1 MMMKKIIN
9 KTILLTV
16 IGMFYFLSGFAMD
29 PYMEQ
34 QQYTKTNPQM
44 QDVFGNFSTQPTMT
58 PALPFNYTKG
68 FGGGE
73 NPPDPGG
80 GDEGGF
86 DPLPDPIPVNEG
98 WHLLLILALVFATT
112 KTIRNLKKQRNMK
125 RIAILICIIGVG
137 IGSLNAQK
145 MVLRTKWDST
155 YLQNPSNPWVVVPAT
170 GQYGTYLRD
179 DIDLNNDGTKLYVLR
194 RNGNPGAAAGDPYSN
209 NILEIWNPANGTK
222 TGSAPNKSDPTNDPK
237 WPAGYGGV
245 GKAVDNY
252 FRYGGSIAVDE
263 TGAVWVA
270 NVTATYREAAIIYR
284 YTNDSNQP
292 TLMTG
297 ILAHDLQS
305 DGVCRLGYGI
315 HAVWNEGN
323 GYVIISH
330 SLRDE
335 IIYLPLRNGTISN
348 SDLKRLKIPS
358 QPAIDNG
365 LTLYTP
371 ENRNI
376 GSTPKKIIGGVT
388 HYGIVITVGDTIWR
402 TFSSYYGEWPK
413 MKPSKFGPNSFWYD
427 ASEAT
432 PLLLTLN
439 LSDRFSPSFSAA
451 TFVPFQEPAPVIID
465 SINKMACGAENFIFK
480 NKNYLFLGTN
490 NHNSAAMYIAKNM
503 HQLYELSGAS
513 TIDSIIVNSKVANVP
528 THRGG
533 MGGQVP
539 DNAATVHGFQVNETS
554 TTAPHNV
561 HLYAFT
567 GANGAIAYVMEEEVT
582 FGLIGDEP
590 IVPTGWNPNNPTLMK
605 HASGN
610 IYYKRV
616 VIHNNGDPN
625 ADQTFTI
632 MHKNKQRPDWNTYNN
647 IGKTWATATLAE
659 GAKRTTADN
668 TIFEPLNH
676 LSEGSVIG
684 VVVKYNDNENYT
696 AYCNNNSYT
705 VYIDSIKYR
714 LKVDVNESG
723 GPVTYTSNTL
733 FGDGT
738 FSIYTPRNAD
748 IFLQGWFADEWVNI
762 GEPIHYPTDS
772 TVITVPFTIG
782 PDGEILGTPQ
792 KYEYPDGF
800 YIRTAMATGGTA
812 NYLDPTKNNR
822 MIRFGETGTDAE
834 TYYWVTDIPQDSLTQ
849 HGGSVTVRAV
859 IGNVYNPNLTNWE
872 TTHKNATSASAMRY
886 IYSTRTNRLER
897 VQAIGGT
904 IKSTIGAT
912 TINVAT
918 VNAGNKWESMAELAN
933 YNSSVLTLTSN
944 ADAGLTPVSKTI
956 PLQAGFDNQM
966 TLGVEYDFKT
976 NRIANPKWIVRT
988 DENYT
993 VASTKSGAPA
1003 VTIRNNGQITGTVH
1017 GTGNITIEKSYNL
1030 VDSSTVNTRNYWIS
1044 FPFNVVVADIT
1055 GDSIRR
1061 GVQEYDLQSKYGAL
1075 WQIVEYDTQT
1085 KGTTNGASAPYWE
1098 VVPKSATLQ
1107 AGRGYVLQF
1116 TDKVTGTPRLF
1127 FHSASGAYTVNGAN
1141 MDTTMLTPTGG
1152 SNPDHQNWYL
1162 IGSPFFAQ
1170 TKIIGGPLCLVR
1182 VNSDYS
1188 DYQYYLARNYQDLKP
1203 FESFFVQYAHAT
1215 VPVSFNNIATDATG
1229 TAPALTPLKST
1240 QVNDEMEF
1248 YELTLTKGEYSKMAA
1263 VVLGDDG
1270 DNNYTYGR
1278 DMVLMPEDNS
1288 ALRFY
1293 SVGTYK
1299 QVVNYL
1305 KRQSQIV
1312 PLGYTTQTAGSYTIA
1327 LANNDIPEDSRVTL
1341 YDAVKD
1347 RTTDLLTSDYTFN
1360 TETGT
1365 FDNRFTLYINKST
1378 TDCNQIFNPNLV
1390 VRQEGRNLVVEG
1402 VVAGEDLTLFHISG
1416 KCMAHF
1422 SADNTTVT
1430 FYDLTSGMY
1439 LLRTG
1444 NDVVKVTIK

>member
-155 YLQNPSNPWVVVPAT
+155 YLQNPSSPWVVVPAT
-170 GQYGTYLRD
+170 GQSGTYLRD

-237 WPAGYGGV
+237 WPAGYGDK

-292 TLMTG
+292 TLMAG

-315 HAVWNEGN
+315 HAVWNDGN

-376 GSTPKKIIGGVT
+376 GSTPKKIIDGVT

-451 TFVPFQEPAPVIID
+451 TFVPFKKPAPVIID

-632 MHKNKQRPDWNTYNN
+632 MHKNKQRPDWNIYNN

-659 GAKRTTADN
+659 GAKRTTADT

-705 VYIDSIKYR
+705 VYVDSIKYR

-723 GPVTYTSNTL
+723 NTVTYTSNTL
-733 FGDGT
+733 FDDGT
-738 FSIYTPRNAD
+738 FSIYTPQNAD
-748 IFLQGWFADEWVNI
+748 IFLQGWFAGEWVNI

-822 MIRFGETGTDAE
+822 MIRFGATGIDAE

-897 VQAIGGT
+897 AQAKNGT
-904 IKSTIGAT
+904 ITCTNGAT
-912 TINVAT
+912 TTNAT
-918 VNAGNKWESMAELAN
+918 TVDAANKWENMAEIAN
-933 YNSSVLTLTSN
+933 YTKTTTTLGSTTDSGLEPVLVN
-944 ADAGLTPVSKTI
+944 VPEQD
-956 PLQAGFDNQM
+956 GFDNTM
-966 TLGVEYDFKT
+966 TLGLEYDFKT
-976 NRIANPKWIVRT
+976 NRIANPQWIVRT

-993 VASTKSGAPA
+993 VTSTKSGAPA

-1061 GVQEYDLQSKYGAL
+1061 GVQEYDLQSKYGTL
-1075 WQIVEYDTQT
+1075 WQFQEYDTYN
-1085 KGTTNGASAPYWE
+1085 KGLNNGGASYW
-1098 VVPKSATLQ
+1098 VPIESNGTLQ
-1107 AGRGYVLQF
+1107 AGKGYVLQF
-1116 TDKVTGTPRLF
+1116 SNKVTGTPRLF
-1127 FHSASGAYTVNGAN
+1127 FHSASGTYTVNGTGIN
-1141 MDTTMLTPTGG
+1141 TKMLTPTSG
-1152 SNPDHQNWYL
+1152 SDPVHQNWYL
-1162 IGSPFFAQ
+1162 IGNPFFAQ

-1215 VPVSFNNIATDATG
+1215 VPVSFNNIATDAPG
-1229 TAPALTPLKST
+1229 PAPALTPLKST

-1402 VVAGEDLTLFHISG
+1402 VVAGEDLTLFHVSG

>member
-155 YLQNPSNPWVVVPAT
+155 YLQNPSSPWVVVPAT
-170 GQYGTYLRD
+170 GQSGTYLRD

-237 WPAGYGGV
+237 WPAGYGDK

-292 TLMTG
+292 TLMAG

-315 HAVWNEGN
+315 HAVWNDGN

-365 LTLYTP
+365 LTPYTP
-371 ENRNI
+371 ENRNM
-376 GSTPKKIIGGVT
+376 GSTPKKIIDGVW
-388 HYGIVITVGDTIWR
+388 HYGIVINVGDTIWR

-451 TFVPFQEPAPVIID
+451 TFVPFKKPAPVIID

-632 MHKNKQRPDWNTYNN
+632 MHKNKQRPDWNIYNN

-659 GAKRTTADN
+659 GAKRTTADT

-705 VYIDSIKYR
+705 VYVDSIKYR

-723 GPVTYTSNTL
+723 NTVTYTSNTL
-733 FGDGT
+733 FDDGT
-738 FSIYTPRNAD
+738 FSIYTPQNAD
-748 IFLQGWFADEWVNI
+748 IFLQGWFAGEWVNI

-822 MIRFGETGTDAE
+822 MIRFGATGIDAE

-897 VQAIGGT
+897 AQAKNGT
-904 IKSTIGAT
+904 ITCTNGAT
-912 TINVAT
+912 TTNAT
-918 VNAGNKWESMAELAN
+918 TVDAANKWENMAEIAN
-933 YNSSVLTLTSN
+933 YTKTTTTLGSTTDSGLEPVLVN
-944 ADAGLTPVSKTI
+944 VPEQD
-956 PLQAGFDNQM
+956 GFDNTM
-966 TLGVEYDFKT
+966 TLGLEYDFKT
-976 NRIANPKWIVRT
+976 NRIANPQWIVRT

-993 VASTKSGAPA
+993 VTSTKSGAPA

-1061 GVQEYDLQSKYGAL
+1061 GVQEYDLQSKYGTL
-1075 WQIVEYDTQT
+1075 WQFQEYDTYN
-1085 KGTTNGASAPYWE
+1085 KGLNNGGASYW
-1098 VVPKSATLQ
+1098 VPIESNGTLQ
-1107 AGRGYVLQF
+1107 AGKGYVLQF
-1116 TDKVTGTPRLF
+1116 SNKVTGTPRLF
-1127 FHSASGAYTVNGAN
+1127 FHSASGTYTVNGTGIN
-1141 MDTTMLTPTGG
+1141 TKMLTPTSG
-1152 SNPDHQNWYL
+1152 SDPVHQNWYL
-1162 IGSPFFAQ
+1162 IGNPFFAQ

-1215 VPVSFNNIATDATG
+1215 VPVSFNNIATDAPG
-1229 TAPALTPLKST
+1229 PAPALTPLKST

-1402 VVAGEDLTLFHISG
+1402 VVAGEDLTLFHVSG
-1416 KCMAHF
+1416 KCIAHF

>member
-1 MMMKKIIN
+1 
-9 KTILLTV
+9 
-16 IGMFYFLSGFAMD
+16 
-29 PYMEQ
+29 
-34 QQYTKTNPQM
+34 
-44 QDVFGNFSTQPTMT
+44 
-58 PALPFNYTKG
+58 
-68 FGGGE
+68 
-73 NPPDPGG
+73 
-80 GDEGGF
+80 
-86 DPLPDPIPVNEG
+86 
-98 WHLLLILALVFATT
+98 
-112 KTIRNLKKQRNMK
+112 
-125 RIAILICIIGVG
+125 
-137 IGSLNAQK
+137 
-145 MVLRTKWDST
+145 
-155 YLQNPSNPWVVVPAT
+155 
-170 GQYGTYLRD
+170 
-179 DIDLNNDGTKLYVLR
+179 
-194 RNGNPGAAAGDPYSN
+194 
-209 NILEIWNPANGTK
+209 
-222 TGSAPNKSDPTNDPK
+222 
-237 WPAGYGGV
+237 
-245 GKAVDNY
+245 
-252 FRYGGSIAVDE
+252 
-263 TGAVWVA
+263 
-270 NVTATYREAAIIYR
+270 
-284 YTNDSNQP
+284 
-292 TLMTG
+292 
-297 ILAHDLQS
+297 
-305 DGVCRLGYGI
+305 
-315 HAVWNEGN
+315 
-323 GYVIISH
+323 
-330 SLRDE
+330 
-335 IIYLPLRNGTISN
+335 
-348 SDLKRLKIPS
+348 
-358 QPAIDNG
+358 
-365 LTLYTP
+365 
-371 ENRNI
+371 
-376 GSTPKKIIGGVT
+376 
-388 HYGIVITVGDTIWR
+388 
-402 TFSSYYGEWPK
+402 
-413 MKPSKFGPNSFWYD
+413 
-427 ASEAT
+427 
-432 PLLLTLN
+432 
-439 LSDRFSPSFSAA
+439 
-451 TFVPFQEPAPVIID
+451 
-465 SINKMACGAENFIFK
+465 MACGAEDFIFK

-490 NHNSAAMYIAKNM
+490 NHNGAAMYIAKNM

-533 MGGQVP
+533 MGDQVP

-616 VIHNNGDPN
+616 VINNNGDPN

-632 MHKNKQRPDWNTYNN
+632 MHKNKQRPNWNAYNG
-647 IGKTWATATLAE
+647 IGQVWATITTLGA
-659 GAKRTTADN
+659 GAKYNSGDKT
-668 TIFEPLNH
+668 FEPINQ
-676 LSEGSVIG
+676 LSHNSVIG
-684 VVVKYNDNENYT
+684 IVVKYDDSNDFT
-696 AYCNNNSYT
+696 TYCNNNNYK

-738 FSIYTPRNAD
+738 FSIYTPQNAD
-748 IFLQGWFADEWVNI
+748 IFLQGWFAGEWVNI

-933 YNSSVLTLTSN
+933 YNSTALTLTSN

-1085 KGTTNGASAPYWE
+1085 KGTTNGASAPYWK

-1127 FHSASGAYTVNGAN
+1127 FHSASGTYTVNGAN
-1141 MDTTMLTPTGG
+1141 MDTKMLTPTGG

-1215 VPVSFNNIATDATG
+1215 VPVSFNNIATDAPG
-1229 TAPALTPLKST
+1229 PAPALTPLKST

-1341 YDAVKD
+1341 YDAVKN

-1402 VVAGEDLTLFHISG
+1402 VVAGEDLTLFHVSG
-1416 KCMAHF
+1416 KCIAHF